1 MRSDPAE
8 FNLVA
13 PSDLQSALALMTAE
27 GERWMPIAGGTDL
40 MVQYAAGL
48 LPARRLMSIARL
60 PELRRI
66 NVAADEIQIG
76 AGSTYTDLRRHET
89 IAHEFP
95 MLAQAAGLVG
105 GIANQNRGTIGG
117 NIVNASPA
125 GDSLPALLAY
135 GAELIL
141 VSLHGERRVPY
152 TTFHTG
158 YKKIQ
163 LASNELIR
171 AVCLPRRFI
180 GYVQHARKVGTRNA
194 QAVSKIVLAA
204 LARVEGGIVRDV
216 RIAFGSVAPV
226 PMRLAETERIVTGN
240 SLDDRVVALA
250 AKTAAREVKPIDDI
264 RSTARYRAAVVGNLV
279 VEFLERLGA
288 ERAATEAGN
297 QTLAPWNALSAD
309 AAEGEILA
317 CCGSR
322 AWARAMVSR
331 RPLADESAVLA
342 ASDEI
347 CAGLRDADWLEAF
360 RTHPRIGE
368 KKAEE
373 FASQQ
378 SAAWSAQE
386 QNSVTDAGAEL
397 RAGLAE
403 GNREYERRFGRIF
416 IVCATGKTSAEILA
430 ILQKRLQN
438 DDRSE
443 LREAAEQQRQITK
456 LRLRKWLRA

>member
-13 PSDLQSALALMTAE
+13 PSDLQSALVLMTAE

-40 MVQYAAGL
+40 MVQYAAGAL
-48 LPARRLMSIARL
+48 RARRLMSIARL

-76 AGSTYTDLRRHET
+76 AGSTYTDLRQHET

-95 MLAQAAGLVG
+95 MLARAAGWVG

-141 VSLHGERRVPY
+141 VSVSGERRLPY

-158 YKKIQ
+158 YKKME

-194 QAVSKIVLAA
+194 QAVSKIALAA
-204 LARVEGGIVRDV
+204 LAQVDSGIVRDV
-216 RIAFGSVAPV
+216 RIALGSVAPV
-226 PMRLAETERIVTGN
+226 PVRLTETEQILMDK
-240 SLDDRVVALA
+240 SLDDRLVALA
-250 AKTAAREVKPIDDI
+250 AKTAVGEVKPIDDI
-264 RSTARYRAAVVGNLV
+264 RSTARYRAAVVGNLL
-279 VEFLERLGA
+279 VEFLERLRG
-288 ERAATEAGN
+288 EPAATERSN
-297 QTLAPWNALSAD
+297 KTLAVWNALSAD

-317 CCGSR
+317 CCGSG
-322 AWARAMVSR
+322 AWAGAMVSR
-331 RPLADESAVLA
+331 RPLADEPAVLA

-360 RTHPRIGE
+360 RAHPRIGE

-373 FASQQ
+373 SGSQQ

-386 QNSVTDAGAEL
+386 QSSAAAADAEL
-397 RAGLAE
+397 KAALAE
-403 GNREYERRFGRIF
+403 GNREYERRFGRVF
-416 IVCATGKTSAEILA
+416 IVCATAKTSAEILA
-430 ILQKRLQN
+430 NLQKRLRN

-443 LREAAEQQRQITK
+443 LREAAEQQRQITQ
-456 LRLRKWLRA
+456 LRLRKWLRP

>member
-13 PSDLQSALALMTAE
+13 PSDLRSALALMTTE

-40 MVQYAAGL
+40 MVQYAAGAL
-48 LPARRLMSIARL
+48 RARRLMSIARL
-60 PELRRI
+60 PELRQI

-76 AGSTYTDLRRHET
+76 AGSTYTDLRRQEA
-89 IAHEFP
+89 IARDFP
-95 MLAQAAGLVG
+95 MLAQAAGWVG

-141 VSLHGERRVPY
+141 VSLNGERRVPY
-152 TTFHTG
+152 TMFHTG
-158 YKKIQ
+158 YRKIQ

-180 GYVQHARKVGTRNA
+180 AYLQHARKVGTRNA
-194 QAVSKIVLAA
+194 QAVSKIALAA

-216 RIAFGSVAPV
+216 RIALGSVAPV
-226 PMRLAETERIVTGN
+226 PMRLAETERILTGN
-240 SLDDRVVALA
+240 LLDDSVVALA
-250 AKTAAREVKPIDDI
+250 AKTAASEVKPIDDI

-279 VEFLERLGA
+279 AEFLERLRA
-288 ERAATEAGN
+288 EPAATEAAN
-297 QTLAPWNALSAD
+297 QTLARWNALSAD

-322 AWARAMVSR
+322 VWARAMVSR
-331 RPLADESAVLA
+331 RPLAEESAALS
-342 ASDEI
+342 ASEEI
-347 CAGLRDADWLEAF
+347 CAGLGDADWLEAF
-360 RTHPRIGE
+360 CAHPRIGG

-373 FASQQ
+373 VASLQ

-386 QNSVTDAGAEL
+386 QSSAAAAGAEL
-397 RAGLAE
+397 KAALAE

-443 LREAAEQQRQITK
+443 LREAAEQQRQITE